1 MSLDQIR
8 ADVLDRMERGERAVR
23 FGMFGAALAELLLFV
38 AAFRLVTWSD
48 PLHRLVFVLAV
59 LGYTIVVLGLFAL
72 GGHDTRVAARIV
84 AALDRGDSPDRP

>member
-72 GGHDTRVAARIV
+72 GGHVTRVAARIV

>member
-1 MSLDQIR
+1 MSLDHIR

-23 FGMFGAALAELLLFV
+23 FGMFGAAIAELLLFV

-72 GGHDTRVAARIV
+72 GGHVTRVAARVV
-84 AALDRGDSPDRP
+84 AALEPGATADRP